1 MTDAPN
7 TMSLASKDLLAERIE
22 SLRDLIPEAFV
33 ESKIDFEKLRLV
45 LGDAVEEGKERYG
58 LSWAGKAEAMRAVRL
73 PSVGTLVPMREES
86 VDFETTQNLILEGDN
101 LEVLKLL
108 QKSYTGRVK
117 LIYIDPPYNTGNDF
131 VYSDDFADGMG
142 EYLRRTGQLDPEG
155 HGTTTARET
164 SGRLHS
170 QWLSMLH
177 PRLVLARNLL
187 TEDGAIFVSIDE
199 HEVHHLRALMNE
211 VFGEENFVAQIV
223 VVNNFK
229 GRNDRKNFATAHE
242 YLLVFGGRLFEANG
256 LPLSEKQLAEY
267 RERAADGMAFQ
278 WRDLRKRGGADTRAA
293 RPRLFFP
300 VYVNPSSGTVRL
312 EKDEAHQVEVF
323 PRKSDGSDGCWRWGT
338 AKVSENIA
346 DLRGTRVEHSDRW
359 NVSYKVFLEK
369 DGEERVSKAKSVWFG
384 PEFSTDAATKSL
396 RALLP
401 SVTRMT
407 PKPVGLLKQIIQI
420 GMDDGD
426 LCLDFFA
433 GSGTLAQAAMELCA
447 EDGSER
453 RWILVQFPEP
463 MDGGIRSL
471 AHMARLRARYAG
483 DALRQRAPELAAT
496 MGDRRGE
503 VDFGFRAYRLS
514 RSNFKLWAPDVAG
527 NVAALASTLE
537 NYVEPLVAD
546 AQAEAVVWEILMKLG
561 LPLAT
566 DVHRISVGGEDG
578 FSVSAGALVICLASP
593 IMSAQIARLLE
604 LRPRHVRCL
613 NAGFRGQDT
622 LLANT
627 VLQMKD
633 AGIDFQTV

>member
-293 RPRLFFP
+293 RPRLFATCRP
-300 VYVNPSSGTVRL
+300 RSPGWTSACAPPSRGSS
-312 EKDEAHQVEVF
+312 
-323 PRKSDGSDGCWRWGT
+323 PRAR
-338 AKVSENIA
+338 A
-346 DLRGTRVEHSDRW
+346 RPP
-359 NVSYKVFLEK
+359 
-369 DGEERVSKAKSVWFG
+369 VSKSW
-384 PEFSTDAATKSL
+384 P
-396 RALLP
+396 
-401 SVTRMT
+401 
-407 PKPVGLLKQIIQI
+407 
-420 GMDDGD
+420 
-426 LCLDFFA
+426 
-433 GSGTLAQAAMELCA
+433 
-447 EDGSER
+447 R
-453 RWILVQFPEP
+453 R
-463 MDGGIRSL
+463 
-471 AHMARLRARYAG
+471 
-483 DALRQRAPELAAT
+483 
-496 MGDRRGE
+496 
-503 VDFGFRAYRLS
+503 
-514 RSNFKLWAPDVAG
+514 
-527 NVAALASTLE
+527 
-537 NYVEPLVAD
+537 
-546 AQAEAVVWEILMKLG
+546 
-561 LPLAT
+561 
-566 DVHRISVGGEDG
+566 
-578 FSVSAGALVICLASP
+578 
-593 IMSAQIARLLE
+593 
-604 LRPRHVRCL
+604 
-613 NAGFRGQDT
+613 
-622 LLANT
+622 
-627 VLQMKD
+627 
-633 AGIDFQTV
+633 